1 MGDLSITTEVNFADA
16 VLLFGQLNL
25 AVAVTT
31 PSLTQEGME
40 WFIPISSSAVQMMD
54 LSTGTLHS
62 PSTASHLTPH
72 QSQAK
77 DCIYSKTCRTPVWMS
92 QHLLAHV
99 VIADRC
105 SAEDCHKLPRLFCR
119 AAAPPALRHPTLAQ
133 QQFAFLL
140 Y

>member
-77 DCIYSKTCRTPVWMS
+77 DCIYSKSLQDSCLDVPAPFSMCCYCRSMLS
-92 QHLLAHV
+92 
-99 VIADRC
+99 
-105 SAEDCHKLPRLFCR
+105 
-119 AAAPPALRHPTLAQ
+119 
-133 QQFAFLL
+133 
-140 Y
+140 